1 MRPSLGCWLR
11 IRGAGRAGEMVGWIS
26 CFHSALLTWETRRPG
41 WNKLGTFRNQGTDSH
56 RDSKLLWKMRVCL
69 ILARKAGVH
78 DWKWFPELLLLPP
91 GHIQQETFELYPP
104 DPAGGHLQTIPIQP
118 KSFCISLPEGILQLW
133 ALGPHLVAGGC
144 IGKLVA
150 LGTCFQGR
158 MQLVDEHP
166 SVPALWCDDP
176 EACSAALCQQVSG
189 LTEPQMTHQEPF
201 AGLPPFPISLSHSL
215 PGLPGITSKKSYL
228 GSHLCFKVYFCGET
242 SIFYQPFLIHRSVT
256 TLFTQP
262 FGEMVWLLFSG
273 GTLGS
278 SPLYA
283 FTVLRIFPSGVFTDK
298 ERKETMVS
306 AVLVLTQKGL
316 RTPIF

>member
-1 MRPSLGCWLR
+1 M
-11 IRGAGRAGEMVGWIS
+11 
-26 CFHSALLTWETRRPG
+26 
-41 WNKLGTFRNQGTDSH
+41 
-56 RDSKLLWKMRVCL
+56 
-69 ILARKAGVH
+69 
-78 DWKWFPELLLLPP
+78 
-91 GHIQQETFELYPP
+91 
-104 DPAGGHLQTIPIQP
+104 
-118 KSFCISLPEGILQLW
+118 
-133 ALGPHLVAGGC
+133 
-144 IGKLVA
+144 A